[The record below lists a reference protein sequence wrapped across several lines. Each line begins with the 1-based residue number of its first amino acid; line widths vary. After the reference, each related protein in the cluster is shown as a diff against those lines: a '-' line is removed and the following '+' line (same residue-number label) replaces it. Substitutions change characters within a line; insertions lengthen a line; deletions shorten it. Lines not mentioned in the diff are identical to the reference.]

1 MATNIPYQQNVSPLD
16 ALWALYQS
24 QTKKVKNAFRS
35 RLLAEEENDKKVLEM
50 KAYEKK
56 LSPEV
61 RTSVCM
67 MAVAVKQ
74 GAEEACQAAANNTH
88 VGRPAEDF
96 LAELEKEM
104 TSY

>member
-1 MATNIPYQQNVSPLD
+1 MATNITYQQNVSPLD

-35 RLLAEEENDKKVLEM
+35 RLLAEEENDKKALKM

-74 GAEEACQAAANNTH
+74 GAEEARQAAANNTH
-88 VGRPAEDF
+88 VGRSAEEF
-96 LAELEKEM
+96 LAELENEDQ
-104 TSY
+104 

>member
-1 MATNIPYQQNVSPLD
+1 MATNITYQQNVSPLD

-35 RLLAEEENDKKVLEM
+35 RLLAEEENDKKAIEM

-74 GAEEACQAAANNTH
+74 GAEEARQAAANNTH

-96 LAELEKEM
+96 LAELEKEDQ
-104 TSY
+104 